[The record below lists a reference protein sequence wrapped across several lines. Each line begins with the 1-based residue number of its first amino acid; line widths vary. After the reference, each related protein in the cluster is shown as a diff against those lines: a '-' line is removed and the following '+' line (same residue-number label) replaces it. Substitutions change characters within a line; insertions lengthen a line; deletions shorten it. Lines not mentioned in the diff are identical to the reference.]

1 MSEIHEKKREN
12 QNSPDYNQSSDS
24 QANYEDPPEDAE
36 VQTEESA
43 PAAQQHFAA
52 NPVVA
57 KAPEN
62 DALQA
67 PAHPVSKNIGHIWQ
81 DFIKSAD
88 FDQKHH
94 FTFNFQL
101 FTMI

>member
-1 MSEIHEKKREN
+1 MSEIHEKKRDN

-36 VQTEESA
+36 VQTEEAAAAA

-57 KAPEN
+57 KAPEQ

-67 PAHPVSKNIGHIWQ
+67 PAHPVSIKIKNTRLVTSFHRISGLLTLI
-81 DFIKSAD
+81 SL
-88 FDQKHH
+88 
-94 FTFNFQL
+94 FQP
-101 FTMI
+101 